1 LYLRPPLVRI
11 WQQLDIGET
20 IGFFAI
26 VCFFLASCLL
36 ASQRVPFLMG
46 NGVFSGAALAS
57 VALAAVFR
65 YSLPTLLFKDDELK
79 LLRTT
84 RLTLVLL
91 LLAWGPFAAF
101 QLAHLP
107 GIDTLFILSGQPGIL
122 AAVQPQAGISL
133 LALVQLGVIWF
144 GALMAVVTLL
154 GMGWRVQR
162 EKTRIAGRNWHLVF
176 GICLF
181 YPLANSWIIL

>member
-1 LYLRPPLVRI
+1 
-11 WQQLDIGET
+11 
-20 IGFFAI
+20 
-26 VCFFLASCLL
+26 
-36 ASQRVPFLMG
+36 MG
-46 NGVFSGAALAS
+46 QGVFTGAVLVS
-57 VALAAVFR
+57 VVLAAVCR

-101 QLAHLP
+101 QFSHLP
-107 GIDTLFILSGQPGIL
+107 GIDTLFILSSQPGMV
-122 AAVQPQAGISL
+122 AAGQLQNGISL

-162 EKTRIAGRNWHLVF
+162 DKTRIAGRNWYLVF

-181 YPLANSWIIL
+181 YPLVNSWIVL